1 MTTQFEAAA
10 DDCIISF
17 KLERCNEESE
27 DDRDGTLEMLAAAE
41 ALTSGWLVPLGV
53 DLMFVRCD
61 PSKYFEHAGYP
72 ARATHFLRTATVP
85 SDVFL
90 EPALTDAEEAMV
102 LSINAATI
110 RSAVLQGLEQPA
122 PPGLVTSLS
131 IMTWE
136 CTRAKSPIDD
146 TVELLTPH
154 TVSPV
159 SDIVDGSR
167 WYFGPKTAVVGP
179 PARLECINAH
189 FSTEMLL
196 EIKWDLWADY
206 PPGRAMVDAG
216 IARVLARPGWELWR
230 RPDRK

>member
-1 MTTQFEAAA
+1 MTTQFGAA
-10 DDCIISF
+10 DHCIISF

-27 DDRDGTLEMLAAAE
+27 DDRAGMLEMLAAAD

-53 DLMFVRCD
+53 DLLFVRCD
-61 PSKYFEHAGYP
+61 PSKYFEEIDDDLDAG
-72 ARATHFLRTATVP
+72 RFLRAASIPADVGVRAAFTV
-85 SDVFL
+85 SEGETVSQI
-90 EPALTDAEEAMV
+90 DA
-102 LSINAATI
+102 AAI

-131 IMTWE
+131 MMTWRS
-136 CTRAKSPIDD
+136 THAKSPIDD

-159 SDIVDGSR
+159 SDLVDGSR

-179 PARLECINAH
+179 PASLQCINSH
-189 FSTEMLL
+189 FSTDLLL